1 MSTTPCK
8 YTYSWPLS
16 SKPEIS
22 LTLSP
27 RAKAR
32 QRQVRYSGCA
42 HHLLLLWWRLVSSYL
57 QAHLDLFVRRLDVD
71 MLVHIDCIGG
81 SRLTFPNRCFV
92 FLKMFVVVSTARSS
106 SFVCCLFV
114 FFVLHSGRAY
124 LIGIVALIMVFHRRP
139 VVQHSAI
146 KDLGFIAVSRWNW
159 ISCVGRRFR
168 HPRGHVASYVH
179 RFLNVKLSHSSLI
192 IFLVVFL
199 VVGRNTCSRTAA
211 TGLQQQQRNVQRLR
225 MHLPQIRV
233 VLRALKL
240 KQTATET
247 TRLQ

>member
-1 MSTTPCK
+1 MKRRRRRRGRRTSA
-8 YTYSWPLS
+8 WGRRELNRAW
-16 SKPEIS
+16 
-22 LTLSP
+22 
-27 RAKAR
+27 RAKSS
-32 QRQVRYSGCA
+32 QRRVRYSGCA
-42 HHLLLLWWRLVSSYL
+42 RHLLLLWWRFVSSYL
-57 QAHLDLFVRRLDVD
+57 QAHLDLFVRRLDVN
-71 MLVHIDCIGG
+71 MLVHRDCIGA

-114 FFVLHSGRAY
+114 FFVLHSGRVY
-124 LIGIVALIMVFHRRP
+124 LTGIVALIMVFHRRP
-139 VVQHSAI
+139 VEQHSAI
-146 KDLGFIAVSRWNW
+146 KDFGLIPVSCWSW
-159 ISCVGRRFR
+159 ITCLGRRFR
-168 HPRGHVASYVH
+168 HPRVHFDSYVH
-179 RFLNVKLSHSSLI
+179 RFLNMKLSHSCLI
-192 IFLVVFL
+192 IFLVVLL

-233 VLRALKL
+233 VHRALKL